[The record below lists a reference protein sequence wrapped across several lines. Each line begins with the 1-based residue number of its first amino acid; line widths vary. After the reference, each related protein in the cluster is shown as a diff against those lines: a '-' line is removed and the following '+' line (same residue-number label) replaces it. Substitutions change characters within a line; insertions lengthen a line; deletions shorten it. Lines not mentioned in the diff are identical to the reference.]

1 MQRIQGVVVGDYGVG
16 KTSLLYAMVG
26 KPVPQDHVPTLMES
40 HMVVVE
46 VGDGKKIEFV
56 VWDTP
61 GSDDHQQLTEM
72 GLAKKDIVVLC
83 FSLVDDKSYQRVK
96 SKVSSISVYNE
107 TSLHSSFHTTSLI
120 SLLPCLSHFFLASL
134 PSTFSSPLT
143 HSTVHPLGVSS
154 SFQWLPLVKK
164 HLPTAPIVLVGTKL
178 DQRNTP
184 AVIED
189 LLGKGIAAVDS
200 EQGEEMKE
208 NIGALIYIE
217 CSARNKESTDR
228 TLKEVAKLVYEQKKG
243 KNSKKCAVM

>member
-1 MQRIQGVVVGDYGVG
+1 M
-16 KTSLLYAMVG
+16 
-26 KPVPQDHVPTLMES
+26 
-40 HMVVVE
+40 
-46 VGDGKKIEFV
+46 
-56 VWDTP
+56 
-61 GSDDHQQLTEM
+61 
-72 GLAKKDIVVLC
+72 
-83 FSLVDDKSYQRVK
+83 
-96 SKVSSISVYNE
+96 
-107 TSLHSSFHTTSLI
+107 
-120 SLLPCLSHFFLASL
+120 
-134 PSTFSSPLT
+134 
-143 HSTVHPLGVSS
+143 
-154 SFQWLPLVKK
+154 
-164 HLPTAPIVLVGTKL
+164 LVGTKL